1 MGRRTDPVIVEV
13 VKRLYGKYPARILA
27 MACNCG
33 VQCIYQLAFKMG
45 IKCGNV
51 SKPRCE
57 QINTALLKIVEQEV
71 QKIKQELTLN
81 ANMQSK

>member
-13 VKRLYGKYPARILA
+13 VKRLYGKYPARVIA

-33 VQCIYQLAFKMG
+33 VQSIYQLAFKMG
-45 IKCGNV
+45 IKCNNV
-51 SKPRCE
+51 SAPRCK
-57 QINTALLKIVEQEV
+57 QIDTALLKIVEQEV